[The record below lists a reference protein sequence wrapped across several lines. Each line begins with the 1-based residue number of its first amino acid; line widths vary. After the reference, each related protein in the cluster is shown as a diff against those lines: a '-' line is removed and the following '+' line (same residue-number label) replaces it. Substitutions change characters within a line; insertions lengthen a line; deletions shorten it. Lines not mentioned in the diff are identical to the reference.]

1 MKKAITSSIPFA
13 TRMAG
18 RRAAVAAKRPAM
30 WAWRERTRAA
40 ELLAHFAAWQES
52 KRFVVVA
59 GGVN

>member
-30 WAWRERTRAA
+30 WAWRKRAGVA
-40 ELLAHFAAWQES
+40 DWLACFAAWQES